1 MPGAGDPSSYFTY
14 DNSQLKITMSG
25 AKNTDW
31 VAGSNVYTQT
41 GKFTKATQ
49 ISKKFEFSVNLYRN
63 CNLLDL

>member
-1 MPGAGDPSSYFTY
+1 
-14 DNSQLKITMSG
+14 MSG